1 MAHGCVPPVQPVHNR
16 PWECSPFITFLP
28 VEDCHAP
35 AMPFWEEAR
44 RSFRCLD
51 DAGSFRGVECLD
63 FVRNVN
69 SSSGVQ
75 ARFPPYLHRFID
87 FGMAFSPSEI
97 DIEYQ

>member
-16 PWECSPFITFLP
+16 PWECRAFITFLP

-51 DAGSFRGVECLD
+51 DAGSFRGVEYRNFIRSGE
-63 FVRNVN
+63 FVRRD
-69 SSSGVQ
+69 
-75 ARFPPYLHRFID
+75 AA
-87 FGMAFSPSEI
+87 AFSSVFAPI
-97 DIEYQ
+97 Y